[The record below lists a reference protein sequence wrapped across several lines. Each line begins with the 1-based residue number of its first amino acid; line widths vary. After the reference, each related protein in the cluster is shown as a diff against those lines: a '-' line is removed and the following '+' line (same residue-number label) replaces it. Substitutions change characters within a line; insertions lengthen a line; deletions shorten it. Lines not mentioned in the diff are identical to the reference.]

1 MSDELRIH
9 SPLPIVFLLKGE
21 NDEHLIHIIADYVDP
36 PAAPRPELR
45 TYVIDHAD
53 TRPFHF
59 FGQTKVKLR
68 KVQEHRY
75 SRGVIQAGAKNLLKR
90 LVIHAEMSQGFSWAD
105 TCKETNVT
113 KKLDSFPLHRVAS
126 GSEELEGIPGMKSS
140 QLACKAGS
148 ISVG

>member
-1 MSDELRIH
+1 MMNWAGIFSRIRRAGRIRVGSMNFTSLRRLPGSRPMVFRPGTRFMHRKKLALSD
-9 SPLPIVFLLKGE
+9 S
-21 NDEHLIHIIADYVDP
+21 
-36 PAAPRPELR
+36 
-45 TYVIDHAD
+45 
-53 TRPFHF
+53 
-59 FGQTKVKLR
+59 
-68 KVQEHRY
+68 
-75 SRGVIQAGAKNLLKR
+75 GAKNLLKR

-140 QLACKAGS
+140 QLARKAGA